1 MAPVVAGSAAPPA
14 RKPAVPALHLQV
26 LDLSHPGSE
35 LFFSHTSSPQAVL
48 RESAER
54 VLHSLYP
61 PSLERV
67 RASAVDD
74 VASHPPFHPPIRSIT
89 LHLRAMDGVAHT
101 CSSDL
106 DQDHKEVHLST
117 TYLATVYS
125 NSGSDPR
132 RIKQEIEGVL
142 THELVHAFQWDGEGT
157 MPGGVIEGIADW
169 VRAEH
174 GLGPPHWQERPGEHD
189 KWDAGYQTTGFFFA
203 WLSRHFEN
211 PLLVPQLNLAMR
223 SSRWSDGEHFTR
235 LLGGQDIEALWETYK
250 KSFRRKDDGDDEPPE
265 PVPTHRA
272 GSGYNVRY

>member
-1 MAPVVAGSAAPPA
+1 MAPVLPGLAAPAP
-14 RKPAVPALHLQV
+14 RKLAVPALHLQG
-26 LDLSHPGSE
+26 LDLSHRGTE

-48 RESAER
+48 SESAQR

-67 RASAVDD
+67 YPSSIDD
-74 VASHPPFHPPIRSIT
+74 VAAHPPPHPPIRSIT

-106 DQDHKEVHLST
+106 DKDHKEIHLST
-117 TYLATVYS
+117 SYLASVDS
-125 NSGSDPR
+125 NSGSDSR

-142 THELVHAFQWDGEGT
+142 THELVHVFQWDGEGT
-157 MPGGVIEGIADW
+157 VPGGVIEGIADW

-174 GLGPPHWQERPGEHD
+174 GLGPPHWQKGPGEHD
-189 KWDAGYQTTGFFFA
+189 KWDAGYQTTGFFLS
-203 WLSRHFEN
+203 WLSRHLKN

-223 SSRWSDGEHFTR
+223 SSRWNDGEHLTR
-235 LLGGQDIEALWETYK
+235 LLGGQDVEALWETYK
-250 KSFRRKDDGDDEPPE
+250 KTFRRKQDGDDEPPK
-265 PVPTHRA
+265 PVPTHGA